1 MLVIQSHVPH
11 HFVGHMQVM
20 ECCEGGE
27 LFDRIAEKGHLT
39 EKAAAELMRTIVS
52 VVHHW

>member
-1 MLVIQSHVPH
+1 MAMREEARPTHVLP
-11 HFVGHMQVM
+11 QVM

-39 EKAAAELMRTIVS
+39 EKAGAELMRTIVS